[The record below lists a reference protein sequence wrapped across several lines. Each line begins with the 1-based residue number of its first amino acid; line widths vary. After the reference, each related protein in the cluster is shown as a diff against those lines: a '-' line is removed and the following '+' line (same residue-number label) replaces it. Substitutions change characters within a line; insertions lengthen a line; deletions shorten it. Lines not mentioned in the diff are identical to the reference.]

1 MKAVIDLS
9 GIQWRYI
16 SDDGNA
22 WISDQGP
29 SSLQGDR
36 VKNTEKRR
44 VVRLPGFYA
53 KEVNY
58 RGIRR
63 WLKTLFGGTAC
74 KEGRKS
80 LLLEQMG
87 ISAPQVLAFGQE
99 SREGLILRDI
109 LITREVPDSKR
120 FYDVIFDEYRNY
132 SFMEKVNLI
141 RDFAEFIHQIHQ
153 AGIMHHDLH
162 IGNILIRKDDQKNR
176 FFLLDT
182 DRIQFFSGSLSP
194 RNKAKNL
201 SLLLINFQQL
211 STRTERFRF
220 LKCYSNLDEKG
231 RVDAWF
237 LAEVK
242 KNALRQTLKTTH
254 KRALRSL
261 ANNTHF
267 ASRKRD
273 GFSAFFQ
280 KASPAMDA
288 LNALLPDPDAVLNT
302 GEVLKAGRTVQA
314 AVVVLGGR
322 KYFLKRYNDKGFFY
336 QVRNAFRKSRAV
348 RTWLVSWE
356 FFFRGLPVPK
366 PVLCLEQRSFRLLK
380 KSYILY
386 EYVNNS
392 IPLSQ
397 KWPLLDT
404 DERKTV
410 LVRLGIK
417 LGLMHQSGGIHGDL
431 KWNNILIDEDNHI
444 YFIDFDGS
452 RISFSCRSFK
462 IAKDIDRFLKDLS
475 KYERNESVK
484 FSFLKVFSKWH

>member
-1 MKAVIDLS
+1 
-9 GIQWRYI
+9 
-16 SDDGNA
+16 
-22 WISDQGP
+22 
-29 SSLQGDR
+29 
-36 VKNTEKRR
+36 
-44 VVRLPGFYA
+44 
-53 KEVNY
+53 
-58 RGIRR
+58 
-63 WLKTLFGGTAC
+63 
-74 KEGRKS
+74 
-80 LLLEQMG
+80 
-87 ISAPQVLAFGQE
+87 
-99 SREGLILRDI
+99 
-109 LITREVPDSKR
+109 
-120 FYDVIFDEYRNY
+120 
-132 SFMEKVNLI
+132 
-141 RDFAEFIHQIHQ
+141 
-153 AGIMHHDLH
+153 
-162 IGNILIRKDDQKNR
+162 
-176 FFLLDT
+176 
-182 DRIQFFSGSLSP
+182 
-194 RNKAKNL
+194 
-201 SLLLINFQQL
+201 
-211 STRTERFRF
+211 
-220 LKCYSNLDEKG
+220 
-231 RVDAWF
+231 
-237 LAEVK
+237 
-242 KNALRQTLKTTH
+242 
-254 KRALRSL
+254 
-261 ANNTHF
+261 
-267 ASRKRD
+267 
-273 GFSAFFQ
+273 
-280 KASPAMDA
+280 MDA

-484 FSFLKVFSKWH
+484 FSFSKVFSKWH